1 MNDAG
6 EKIALV
12 TGGQSGI
19 GAAVAGR
26 MARDGH
32 VVVAADIAAA
42 STALGAGPGIHP
54 FRVDVSRQDSV
65 ASLVGAVLRN
75 YGRVD
80 YLVHCA
86 GIGRIAPFLETSAE
100 LFDLVLKTNLYGS
113 FHVGQACAKALAEQ
127 GGGVIVNIASVS
139 GLRGNAGRAAYGA
152 SKAGMVALTQVMASE
167 LADHGIRVNAIAPGP
182 IETALAQG
190 QHDASV
196 REAWRRAVPM
206 RRYGQ
211 PEDVASAAAF
221 LCSDEACFVTG
232 TVLVVDGGF
241 MASGIPPAAAANE
254 RRGFMD

>member
-12 TGGQSGI
+12 TGGLSGI

-42 STALGAGPGIHP
+42 STEFGAGPGIHP

-75 YGRVD
+75 YGRID

-86 GIGRIAPFLETSAE
+86 GIGRIAPFLETSAG

-113 FHVGQACAKALAEQ
+113 FHVGQACAKATECSPERMIFPGLTAVREGGLM
-127 GGGVIVNIASVS
+127 GGGGGIRW
-139 GLRGNAGRAAYGA
+139 RGVGRHRGFPAGR
-152 SKAGMVALTQVMASE
+152 
-167 LADHGIRVNAIAPGP
+167 
-182 IETALAQG
+182 
-190 QHDASV
+190 
-196 REAWRRAVPM
+196 REW
-206 RRYGQ
+206 
-211 PEDVASAAAF
+211 
-221 LCSDEACFVTG
+221 C
-232 TVLVVDGGF
+232 
-241 MASGIPPAAAANE
+241 
-254 RRGFMD
+254 